1 MPGSLKVLACYLMWA
16 FLVLY
21 WPLFGAMDPL
31 AVLSFRIIFS
41 MLFCLIVMLILGQG
55 PAILALMKDKRQML
69 FLLLAG
75 ITITV
80 NWGGY
85 IIAVMT
91 GRVIDASLAY
101 YMYPIFSIVLG
112 FFIYNERLRPLQ
124 WVAFVLAVLG
134 VTVPIIAYGQ
144 VPVFAIIIG
153 TSFAFYGAI
162 KKQITASGMLSIFM
176 ETLMVVPVALIYLV
190 AFSHLEGLT
199 PRDILLIP
207 TMGVVTTV
215 PLLFF
220 CRRHERHEPIP
231 RRRLNVHQPHHPTP
245 PRRLHHGGRIYH
257 HSRLDVCLR
266 VVRRGTVSGGRIPGE
281 EERKRN
287 KIKQRPL
294 RFGIKSLS

>member
-75 ITITV
+75 ITITI

-124 WVAFVLAVLG
+124 WVAFALAVLG

-162 KKQITASGMLSIFM
+162 KKQITASGMLSIFV

-220 CRRHERHEPIP
+220 AVGMKDTSLSLAGVLMYI
-231 RRRLNVHQPHHPTP
+231 NPTIQ
-245 PRRLHHGGRIYH
+245 LLLGVFIM
-257 HSRLDVCLR
+257 
-266 VVRRGTVSGGRIPGE
+266 GE
-281 EERKRN
+281 EFTTTHAWMFAFVWSGVALFLADGFRERK
-287 KIKQRPL
+287 KTEHTE
-294 RFGIKSLS
+294 

>member
-55 PAILALMKDKRQML
+55 PAILALMKAKRQML

-176 ETLMVVPVALIYLV
+176 ETLMVVPVALVYLV

-220 CRRHERHEPIP
+220 AVGMKDTSLSLAGVLMYI
-231 RRRLNVHQPHHPTP
+231 NPTIQ
-245 PRRLHHGGRIYH
+245 LLLGVFIM
-257 HSRLDVCLR
+257 
-266 VVRRGTVSGGRIPGE
+266 GE
-281 EERKRN
+281 EFTTTHAWMFAFVWSGVALFLADGFRERK
-287 KIKQRPL
+287 KESETK
-294 RFGIKSLS
+294 